1 MPDLELLDH
10 FCTQDVDQF
19 PNKTEDILK
28 KKTTYNCIIVYI
40 HTIQYTTWNWVVQK
54 TIILILDY

>member
-40 HTIQYTTWNWVVQK
+40 QYNTQHGTGLFK
-54 TIILILDY
+54 RRLS